1 MIEFSR
7 YTRLKPLGVVVV
19 RIHQTETNQEPGVVV
34 AFKRFDN
41 ETGKELDQAEECHVT
56 FDELQQKAD
65 ELERDLAVCRELLKL
80 KV

>member
-7 YTRLKPLGVVVV
+7 YTRLMPLGVVSVQSME
-19 RIHQTETNQEPGVVV
+19 RDGERGVMVS
-34 AFKRFDN
+34 FKRFDN
-41 ETGKELDQAEECHVT
+41 ETGKELSQAEECYVS
-56 FDELQQKAD
+56 FDELQKKSD

>member
-7 YTRLKPLGVVVV
+7 YTRLMPLGVVRVQV
-19 RIHQTETNQEPGVVV
+19 RDGGQGVIV

-41 ETGKELDQAEECHVT
+41 ETGKELSDAEESYVS
-56 FDELQQKAD
+56 FDELQKKSD
-65 ELERDLAVCRELLKL
+65 ELERDLAVCRELLKH